1 MTERRFCLV
10 FGTSAAPI
18 HLGHNELIVKA
29 ALALE
34 NRGYKVARVV
44 ILPVYWRHN
53 ISDEAKKSLQAS
65 YEDRLALCQLAA
77 EEIAAQIDRPSEW
90 VEVSRLEEALS
101 LLSGQ
106 PNYTVE
112 TLEVMSGELEENER
126 LAFLLGADSVSGASP
141 RLGHWYRLDDLLHLT
156 SFVIGPRD
164 GFPPNLK
171 FIQKLSRQGAEVI
184 YLDEVDTADISSS
197 TIRETLTNTND
208 PKKVVRAGWLS
219 PQALNYI
226 LDHNMIEQWQN
237 RV

>member
-1 MTERRFCLV
+1 MTERCFCLV

-29 ALALE
+29 TLALE
-34 NRGYKVARVV
+34 QKGHLVARVV

-53 ISDEAKKSLQAS
+53 ISDEVKKSLQES
-65 YEDRLALCQLAA
+65 YEDRLALCQIAA
-77 EEIAAQIDRPSEW
+77 GEIATQLGRPSEW
-90 VEVSRLEEALS
+90 VEVSRLEKTLS

-112 TLEVMSGELEENER
+112 TLKVMREELKENER

-141 RLGHWYRLDDLLHLT
+141 RLGHWYQLDDLLHLT
-156 SFVIGPRD
+156 SFVVSPRD

-171 FIQKLSRQGAEVI
+171 FIKKLSRQGAEVI

-197 TIRETLTNTND
+197 TIRKTLIETND
-208 PKKVVRAGWLS
+208 PQEVVRSGWLS
-219 PQALNYI
+219 QQALDYI

-237 RV
+237 QV